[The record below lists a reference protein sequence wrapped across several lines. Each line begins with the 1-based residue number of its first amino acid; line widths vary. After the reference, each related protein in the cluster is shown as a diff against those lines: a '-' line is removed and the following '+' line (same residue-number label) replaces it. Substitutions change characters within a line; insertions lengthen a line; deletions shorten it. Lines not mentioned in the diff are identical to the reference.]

1 MCSRYYLTE
10 DFLSDLEH
18 ILKDLDVKLRQP
30 LPVSASDIR
39 PAMSAPIIYS
49 EAGQWIMTRSKWGF
63 QGPKGSGIIINARAE
78 TVMEKPMFR
87 EAAASRRCLIPASG
101 FYEWDVS
108 KNKIRFT
115 AENNETMYFAG
126 IFTGEGEESRF
137 VILTTAANASMNR
150 VHDRM
155 PLILQPSMF
164 TGWLV
169 DASAAADIRNT
180 VPVELKKS
188 SEMEQL
194 RLEI

>member
-78 TVMEKPMFR
+78 TVMEKPLFR
-87 EAAASRRCLIPASG
+87 EAAANHRCLIPASG
-101 FYEWDVS
+101 FYEWDQA
-108 KNKIRFT
+108 KNKFRF
-115 AENNETMYFAG
+115 ASEKKETIYFAG
-126 IFTGEGEESRF
+126 IFTSEGEESRF
-137 VILTTAANASMNR
+137 VVLTTAANASMR
-150 VHDRM
+150 TVHDRM
-155 PLILQPSMF
+155 PLILQPAVF
-164 TGWLV
+164 ADWLT
-169 DASAAADIRNT
+169 DTSAAASIRNT
-180 VPVELKKS
+180 VPAELEKC

-194 RLEI
+194 RLEF